1 MATTRRFCS
10 GTLGIVLALAT
21 AAAGCTVR
29 EAAPAAPASPAAPA
43 PSPAAVKSTA
53 DIVAAALPAIVLL
66 INERPGKA
74 GGPPVTTFGA
84 GFLTTGGLVVTSL
97 HVVDGEGKLS
107 AMLHRPGRPSY
118 MPMDGG
124 LPRFLFE
131 NNADL
136 VRAERIAADGVT
148 DLAVVRIDADTSSS
162 PKLVWSTE
170 ELRAGD
176 HVLALGHPQETVW
189 SFSEGVVGALQHG
202 IVQHDAIVGPGSSG
216 GPLLNTRG
224 EVVGVN
230 IARVVN
236 QPAGLSFARPIAI
249 VASTFSDRKV
259 ASPLDQSAPAAAAL
273 SCWRAQQLA
282 LAETADCFDWE
293 SQWASFHSAAEEA
306 RRLATSEPARERI
319 DRCELAPHAKVAW
332 LDKQRDD
339 AIHVFDPL
347 PGGKPGGPPK
357 KVDVDAASDPEAA
370 ASASGFTT
378 DFEDPQRLARRLRN
392 GMRVENTHLVSPD
405 MAWVLLASRAADGA
419 VDQFPELYVRVQGRW
434 VQRLLPSAEEI
445 DHLPA
450 SWPRP
455 MTTLAVKRRLLVAA
469 ILKHAAASAPC
480 PFGPPGGGSAKAP
493 GGGGRTVL
501 RPGFAP

>member
-1 MATTRRFCS
+1 MATTRRFSS

-29 EAAPAAPASPAAPA
+29 EAAPAAPAPPAAAA
-43 PSPAAVKSTA
+43 PSTAAVKSTA

-131 NNADL
+131 NDADL
-136 VRAERIAADGVT
+136 VPAERIAADGVT
-148 DLAVVRIDADTSSS
+148 DLAVVRIEADTKDL

-236 QPAGLSFARPIAI
+236 QPAGLSFARPIAL

-259 ASPLDQSAPAAAAL
+259 ASPLDQSTPGAAAL

-293 SQWASFHSAAEEA
+293 SEWASFQSAAEEA
-306 RRLATSEPARERI
+306 RRLAASEPARERI
-319 DRCELAPHAKVAW
+319 DRCELAPDAKVAW
-332 LDKQRDD
+332 LDRQRDH

-347 PGGKPGGPPK
+347 PGGPPK
-357 KVDVDAASDPEAA
+357 KVPIDASNDPEAA
-370 ASASGFTT
+370 SSASGFAT
-378 DFEDPQRLARRLRN
+378 DYEDPRRMARRLRN
-392 GMRVENTHLVSPD
+392 GMRVENTHLVTPD
-405 MAWVLLASRAADGA
+405 LAWVLLASRSADGA
-419 VDQFPELYVRVQGRW
+419 VDQFTELYVRVQGRW
-434 VQRLLPSAEEI
+434 IQRGLPSAEEI

-450 SWPRP
+450 TWPRP
-455 MTTLAVKRRLLVAA
+455 LSTLAVKRRLLVAT
-469 ILKHAAASAPC
+469 ILKHAAGTAPC
-480 PFGPPGGGSAKAP
+480 PFGAPGGGSAKSP

-501 RPGFAP
+501 RPAFAP